1 MDSNKLANWLQVVA
15 SIGLL
20 GGLVLVAIQ
29 INQNSDQLSQSHQ
42 LARAQLLS
50 NQHDSW
56 IEIDASKQS
65 ETFARA
71 LAKSII
77 RPNELT
83 ASEIL
88 ELDGYLFTYI
98 DQLDRDRDLYNLG
111 VFGTPPE
118 ALVRGSLSDYFGNE
132 FARAWWAE
140 TKWKFELDIVEAI
153 DREMENISVSQDID
167 YIERIKSRL
176 SH

>member
-1 MDSNKLANWLQVVA
+1 MKASKIGEWLQVIGSFGVIFGLILVA
-15 SIGLL
+15 LQIQQNT
-20 GGLVLVAIQ
+20 VLVRAELVSNASDAW
-29 INQNSDQLSQSHQ
+29 IN
-42 LARAQLLS
+42 
-50 NQHDSW
+50 
-56 IEIDASKQS
+56 IDASKQS
-65 ETFARA
+65 ESFASV
-71 LAKSII
+71 LAKSIVK
-77 RPNELT
+77 PQELT
-83 ASEIL
+83 AAEIL

-140 TKWKFELDIVEAI
+140 TKWKFELSIVEAI

-176 SH
+176 SN

>member
-1 MDSNKLANWLQVVA
+1 MKATKISEWLQVIGSFGVLAGLILVA
-15 SIGLL
+15 LQIQQNT
-20 GGLVLVAIQ
+20 VLVRAELVSNASDAW
-29 INQNSDQLSQSHQ
+29 IN
-42 LARAQLLS
+42 
-50 NQHDSW
+50 
-56 IEIDASKQS
+56 IDASKQS
-65 ETFARA
+65 ESFASV
-71 LAKSII
+71 LAKSIVK
-77 RPNELT
+77 PQELT
-83 ASEIL
+83 AAEIL

-176 SH
+176 SN